1 MSLSKIVFLLF
12 LLTNGRNC
20 EEPRCS
26 KYDFEEKVLEKMV
39 RIEFQME
46 RLKLEVEQCVNRV
59 ENIKTEVSDQ
69 MKANQQELEK
79 SFETSM
85 KEVSNVTS
93 AVKAKLLELQDTVTP
108 TIAFKARLKSSTAVV
123 GGQTIVFPVLIFKE
137 GDAYNPNT
145 GKFTAPISGVYMFSL
160 AFCVYPKKTLTVSIM
175 VEGKRYS
182 TSLFYG
188 DDNYG
193 CSSADTVAIVTAGQK
208 VWVEAIPGGIDT
220 GTIIRHYDSYCW
232 NTFSGTLIN
241 RRI

>member
-12 LLTNGRNC
+12 LLTSGRNC

-69 MKANQQELEK
+69 MKTKQQELENG
-79 SFETSM
+79 FETSM

-108 TIAFKARLKSSTAVV
+108 TVAFKARLNVNTAVV
-123 GGQTIVFPVLIFKE
+123 GGQTIVFPVFIFKE
-137 GDAYNPNT
+137 GDAYNPGT
-145 GKFTAPISGVYMFSL
+145 GKFTAPVSGVYMFSL
-160 AFCVYPKKTLTVSIM
+160 AFCVYLKETLTVSLMI
-175 VEGKRYS
+175 EGTRYS

-188 DDNYG
+188 DGGTG
-193 CSSADTVAIVTAGQK
+193 CSNSADTVAIVTAGKK
-208 VWVEAIPGGIDT
+208 VWVEVLPGGT
-220 GTIIRHYDSYCW
+220 SSGTIIYQDSKRW
-232 NTFSGTLIN
+232 NTFSGALIN
-241 RRI
+241 RRF